1 MILKK
6 KIIRLLI
13 KEVIVDI
20 DEEKETLHF
29 IVHWSGGSHT
39 ALHTPRP
46 MPASKAHKTSEED
59 VDIIE
64 KMAIKYD
71 DTEIA
76 KVLSKLGRK
85 TGKGNRWTKSSVGTA
100 RRKLG
105 IKPAAKKTDDN
116 ILNMAQAKAY
126 CGVSDSTI
134 LKLIENNLLPANQ
147 VVRFA
152 EFEINKSDLDAE
164 PVSTMLKTLKKTG
177 RLLLAG
183 DTPENQK
190 ELFL

>member
-1 MILKK
+1 
-6 KIIRLLI
+6 
-13 KEVIVDI
+13 
-20 DEEKETLHF
+20 
-29 IVHWSGGSHT
+29 
-39 ALHTPRP
+39 
-46 MPASKAHKTSEED
+46 
-59 VDIIE
+59 
-64 KMAIKYD
+64 
-71 DTEIA
+71 
-76 KVLSKLGRK
+76 
-85 TGKGNRWTKSSVGTA
+85 
-100 RRKLG
+100 
-105 IKPAAKKTDDN
+105 
-116 ILNMAQAKAY
+116 MAQAKAY

-152 EFEINKSDLDAE
+152 ELEINKSDLDAE